1 VAKRPPPVPGRGRGN
16 PRWRKGV
23 SGNPAGRPKG
33 SIEFATRMRL
43 AFTDP
48 SVDPA
53 KKRTLTD
60 VVLAMAFD
68 DDNPKQTWAIQFV
81 AAYGIGLP
89 KRSLDDEAVKALA
102 TEMME
107 QALEEARKRRALAA
121 QEDDTGQVDQ

>member
-1 VAKRPPPVPGRGRGN
+1 
-16 PRWRKGV
+16 
-23 SGNPAGRPKG
+23 
-33 SIEFATRMRL
+33 MRQ
-43 AFTDP
+43 AFSDP

-60 VVLAMAFD
+60 VVLKMAFD

-89 KRSLDDEAVKALA
+89 KRSLDDETVKALA

-107 QALEEARKRRALAA
+107 QALEEARRKRALEEA
-121 QEDDTGQVDQ
+121 EVITGQLDQ